1 MLWGLRGGGGN
12 FGVATRLDFR
22 LYPLDGL
29 VGGILE
35 YHGDGV
41 RDALRRFRDVVA
53 LAPPQLSCQAVL
65 ELGGPQAPV
74 LVVAPSYT
82 GSAGDPEEIAAL
94 RSAPGL
100 VSDGLRS
107 QPFLDQQR
115 LFDSP
120 YGKNRHYW
128 KGHFVRA
135 LPDEL
140 IDELVRRVVELG
152 RPSDHVLI
160 ESLHGAPKDT
170 DPARRRRLPR
180 RRVQR
185 QRYGH
190 LAGSRPATTST
201 SRGRGRRPRRSSR
214 GHSVAAAT

>member
-29 VGGILE
+29 VGGMLE

-53 LAPPQLSCQAVL
+53 LAPPQLSCQAIL
-65 ELGGPQAPV
+65 ELGEAQAPV

-94 RSAPGL
+94 RSVPGL
-100 VSDGLRS
+100 VSDSVRS

-140 IDELVRRVVELG
+140 IDELR
-152 RPSDHVLI
+152 
-160 ESLHGAPKDT
+160 A
-170 DPARRRRLPR
+170 ARRRARAAVR
-180 RRVQR
+180 
-185 QRYGH
+185 
-190 LAGSRPATTST
+190 TTC
-201 SRGRGRRPRRSSR
+201 
-214 GHSVAAAT
+214 